1 MIRNSIIIKTS
12 RLGCENIELSIEE
25 GYSIKE
31 FRDIEKLLDSVK
43 IFKEA
48 DNDVLELANDYILMD
63 GDQLFLVNKVSAAAT
78 IKCLGRVWSIHYNDA
93 DPFPSNFHAHDEENG
108 DKLDLYTG
116 NKYNKSRQL
125 IGKVRIKNLKGF
137 LEELSRRA
145 CYQNKAD
152 EILKSIQGESA

>member
-12 RLGCENIELSIEE
+12 RLGCENTELSIEE

-116 NKYNKSRQL
+116 NKYNKLGQL

-137 LEELSRRA
+137 LEELSMRA

-152 EILKSIQGESA
+152 EILKSIQGEST